1 MRGGCRGEPAR
12 IPDTDEGGPM
22 RTTILLALILTLSA
36 CVPIGLKTQSLP
48 LASEP
53 TAARA

>member
-1 MRGGCRGEPAR
+1 
-12 IPDTDEGGPM
+12 M

-48 LASEP
+48 LASTP
-53 TAARA
+53 AAARV